1 MYKYD
6 YSDMVAG
13 ALLVTVGLSVSAVAF
28 LFYPLGTI
36 ARMGPGMFPMILGLL
51 LGFLGVLLVLQS
63 LRQSGDAPD
72 IRVLSPLFILGSI
85 ASFAIL
91 MPTAGM
97 IPAILGVTIISSMAE
112 LQIRAASLFLLC
124 IALCVLAPLVFVV
137 GLGLPIPL
145 VKWPF

>member
-6 YSDMVAG
+6 YVDMVG
-13 ALLVTVGLSVSAVAF
+13 GGLLIAVGLSVSAVAF
-28 LFYPLGTI
+28 FYYPLGTI
-36 ARMGPGMFPMILGLL
+36 ARMGPGMFPLILGLILGFLGLL
-51 LGFLGVLLVLQS
+51 LFLQA
-63 LRQSGDAPD
+63 LRQPGTASD
-72 IRVLSPLFILGSI
+72 IRVVSPLFILGSV

-112 LQIRAASLFLLC
+112 LRVRATSLFLLC
-124 IALCVLAPLVFVV
+124 LALCVLAPLVFVV

-145 VKWPF
+145 VKGVF